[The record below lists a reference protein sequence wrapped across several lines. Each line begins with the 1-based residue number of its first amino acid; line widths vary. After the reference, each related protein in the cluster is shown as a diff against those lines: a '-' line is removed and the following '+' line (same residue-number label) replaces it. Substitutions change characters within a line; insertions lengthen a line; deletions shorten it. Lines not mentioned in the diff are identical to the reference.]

1 MYVPMYIVQWIYICE
16 KNWVKI
22 SILNNIW
29 HVFQNMNYV
38 KKRLLYQMQSNI
50 LISGMI
56 LPDNVNVADA
66 DEVNFGTGQ

>member
-1 MYVPMYIVQWIYICE
+1 
-16 KNWVKI
+16 
-22 SILNNIW
+22 
-29 HVFQNMNYV
+29 MNYV